1 MSYTIKTHEGL
12 VRFYHA
18 EVLIPSKQ
26 VRKYQPTDAN
36 LKSGKVF
43 IKETGYGKELIQK
56 TYTRK
61 NMYTI
66 HKEWYEQDHWA
77 YDTKTGYVYRC
88 YMQDGVCMEKRHCGT
103 VPVGTPP
110 ENVLA
115 QIKSR
120 DITVQGAYSSQDKHS
135 GPVGERIKHSD
146 YPVVW
151 SKELDGKSVI
161 ILLTVYP
168 KMTYEE
174 IKTVLEAE
182 GATIDKGGIIH
193 AKSE

>member
-1 MSYTIKTHEGL
+1 MSYTIKRHEGL

-26 VRKYQPTDAN
+26 VRKYQPADAN

-103 VPVGTPP
+103 VPVGTTP

-120 DITVQGAYSSQDKHS
+120 DITIQGAYSSQDKHS
-135 GPVGERIKHSD
+135 G
-146 YPVVW
+146 PVVW

-168 KMTYEE
+168 EMTYEE
-174 IKTVLEAE
+174 IKMVLEAE